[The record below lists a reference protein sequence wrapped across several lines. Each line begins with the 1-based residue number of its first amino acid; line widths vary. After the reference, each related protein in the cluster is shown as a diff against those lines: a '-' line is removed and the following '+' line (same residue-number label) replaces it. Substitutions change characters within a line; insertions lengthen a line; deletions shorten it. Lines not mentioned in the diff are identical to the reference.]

1 MIPSLGSGDLMT
13 EGNQLEIV
21 ESTERSVEEKIRD
34 FSELLKGIESLDD
47 KKRQLWKEI
56 YENAIADRQN
66 SYVMFTKLARIVA
79 DKSPEHAVHG
89 KTIATF
95 LERMSRSN
103 DQLIKLAELIAKA
116 QHVDESISSEDMFS
130 KIKGH

>member
-1 MIPSLGSGDLMT
+1 MS
-13 EGNQLEIV
+13 EEQLDGIV
-21 ESTERSVEEKIRD
+21 EVSERSIEEKIKNFGD
-34 FSELLKGIESLDD
+34 LLQSIESLDD

-66 SYVMFTKLARIVA
+66 SYVIFTKLVRIA
-79 DKSPEHAVHG
+79 KDDTTQHAVHG

-116 QHVDESISSEDMFS
+116 QQKDEEIDPDDMFN
-130 KIKGH
+130 KIRG